1 MFCPLPLDF
10 IVRGFY
16 IVFIDKAALTIT
28 LRPHQERIID
38 RLQNY
43 NKGQVIVPTGGG
55 KTLTMIMDAKSSMDR
70 CNSGV
75 TTVVVAPRILL
86 AEQLC
91 SEFMEVI
98 DPNNSDPYLHVM
110 HVHSGETHYVSTT
123 KADKI
128 HLYAN
133 CARTMGEN
141 VIIFTSY
148 NSLQRIVDA
157 DIEVN
162 TIYFDEAHNSV
173 KRNFFP
179 ATEYFA
185 ENADRCYFYT
195 ATPKHSLTPKK
206 PGMNWSVYG
215 QVLANIPAPELV
227 EGGYILPPKVV
238 VKQLPLIKGRKV
250 MYADDCDNL
259 LETLDNCKSVNV
271 VDGLV
276 DGSSN
281 LSKVLICARTTKQIV
296 NLLTHSDFC
305 SELYQRGYSWMT
317 ITSKTGAIIDG
328 KKVDREKFFE
338 TLNTWGKDPEKK
350 FVVIHH
356 SILSEGINV
365 SGLEAV
371 IFMRNMDYIGIS
383 QSIGRVIRLGST
395 EKTFGLVCIPTY
407 DTVGISTARK
417 VQAVVDVV
425 FNQGQ
430 PAISEIRR

>member
-1 MFCPLPLDF
+1 M
-10 IVRGFY
+10 
-16 IVFIDKAALTIT
+16 TIT
-28 LRPHQERIID
+28 LRPHQERIIN
-38 RLQNY
+38 RLCDY

-55 KTLTMIMDAKSSMDR
+55 KTLTMIMDAQASMDR
-70 CNSGV
+70 CSNGV

-110 HVHSGETHYVSTT
+110 HVHSGETHHVSTT
-123 KADKI
+123 KAEKI
-128 HLYAN
+128 HLYAS

-141 VIIFTSY
+141 VIIFTTY
-148 NSLQRIVDA
+148 NSLHRIMEA

-162 TIYFDEAHNSV
+162 NIYFDEAHNSV

-179 ATEYFA
+179 ATEFFA

-250 MYADDCDNL
+250 MYAEDADNL
-259 LETLDNCKSVNV
+259 LETIDDNNI
-271 VDGLV
+271 
-276 DGSSN
+276 
-281 LSKVLICARTTKQIV
+281 SKTLICARTTKQIV
-296 NLLTHSDFC
+296 GLISQSDFC
-305 SELYQRGYSWMT
+305 AELYQRGYSWMT

-328 KKVDREKFFE
+328 KKVDREEFFN
-338 TLNTWGKDPEKK
+338 TLNTWGKDGTKK

-383 QSIGRVIRLGST
+383 QSIGRVIRLGGT

>member
-1 MFCPLPLDF
+1 MLYTIF
-10 IVRGFY
+10 INGTQM
-16 IVFIDKAALTIT
+16 LT
-28 LRPHQERIID
+28 LRPHQQRITD
-38 RLQNY
+38 RMLAY
-43 NKGQVIVPTGGG
+43 KKGQIIVPTGGG
-55 KTLTMIMDAKSSMDR
+55 KTLTMIMDAQSSM
-70 CNSGV
+70 NSIDNGV

-91 SEFMEVI
+91 SEFMEII
-98 DPNNSDPYLHVM
+98 DPDNSDPYLHVM
-110 HVHSGETHYVSTT
+110 HVHSGETHYTSTT
-123 KADKI
+123 KAEKI

-133 CARTMGEN
+133 CARSMGEN
-141 VIIFTSY
+141 CIIFTTY
-148 NSLQRIVDA
+148 NSLHRIMEA

-162 TIYFDEAHNSV
+162 NIYFDEAHNSV
-173 KRNFFP
+173 KKNFFP
-179 ATEYFA
+179 ATEFFA

-195 ATPKHSLTPKK
+195 ATPKHSLTVKK
-206 PGMNWSVYG
+206 PGMNWGYVYG

-238 VKQLPLIKGRKV
+238 VKQLPLVKGRKV
-250 MYADDCDNL
+250 MYAEDADNL
-259 LETLDNCKSVNV
+259 LETIDDNNIDKT
-271 VDGLV
+271 
-276 DGSSN
+276 
-281 LSKVLICARTTKQIV
+281 LICARTTKQIMG
-296 NLLTHSDFC
+296 LISQSDFC
-305 SELYQRGYSWMT
+305 MQLAERGYSWMT

-328 KKVDREKFFE
+328 KKVNREEFFN
-338 TLNTWGKDPEKK
+338 TLNTWGKDGTKK

-407 DTVGISTARK
+407 DTVGISTAKK

-425 FNQGQ
+425 FNQGL
-430 PAISEIRR
+430 PAVSEIRR